1 MNHGFLAGT
10 GRADGFPFRGA
21 GPLRTAWR
29 PGTARTIAA
38 ARGRRASAALAFAKN
53 VHCGIVKKPLS
64 IIALAL
70 GIIGSGLNMITIV
83 MAGVVAGALCSLL
96 HLRVF
101 VVILLSPLFAM
112 CAAAGGLIAHAYFWW
127 IVVAVVG
134 SIAALQVA
142 YAAVTLLFYFV
153 GLRKFIPQTQV
164 AIGQKLRA

>member
-1 MNHGFLAGT
+1 V
-10 GRADGFPFRGA
+10 
-21 GPLRTAWR
+21 
-29 PGTARTIAA
+29 
-38 ARGRRASAALAFAKN
+38 SAALLFAKN

-64 IIALAL
+64 IIALPL

-96 HLRVF
+96 RLRVF
-101 VVILLSPLFAM
+101 VVIILSPLFAM
-112 CAAAGGLIAHAYFWW
+112 CAAASGLIAHAYFWW

-134 SIAALQVA
+134 APAALQLA
-142 YAAVTLLFYFV
+142 YAAVTLLFNFV